1 MTLYSKKDDETTSTA
16 TPLIIDFFHDAVCG
30 WCYVMSPRLR
40 KVAEEI
46 GVQVR
51 HRTYILQDSRE
62 QMVQVFG
69 SMARAKRE
77 ILTHWE
83 ACAKQDDSQSID
95 VEGMRKQSFEY
106 PNGLLAALA
115 CQAAHLLAGNPGHR
129 DYFDAVQRAHL
140 TQSRNIGDADVLL
153 DIAVAHGFES
163 EAFGEAF
170 RSEAAYQRVKMD
182 RSEAQKLG
190 IRSVPTLIVSSSQS
204 GDVLGQLQT
213 ISAGNLRSSLQAMM
227 SVSLLSKA

>member
-1 MTLYSKKDDETTSTA
+1 MTLYSKRDDETTSTA
-16 TPLIIDFFHDAVCG
+16 TPLIIDFFHDTVCG

-95 VEGMRKQSFEY
+95 IEGMRQQGFEY
-106 PNGLLAALA
+106 PNGLLAAIA
-115 CQAAHLLAGNPGHR
+115 CQAAHILAGNLGHG

-140 TQSRNIGDADVLL
+140 TQSRNIGDPAVLQ
-153 DIAVAHGFES
+153 DIAVAQGFDS
-163 EAFGEAF
+163 EAFRAAF
-170 RSEAAYQRVKMD
+170 KSEAAYQRVMTD
-182 RSEAQKLG
+182 REEAQKLG
-190 IRSVPTLIVSSSQS
+190 IRSVPTLIVSSPRS

-213 ISAGNLRSSLQAMM
+213 TSTEQLKSSLQAMVP
-227 SVSLLSKA
+227 VSPRSKA

>member
-1 MTLYSKKDDETTSTA
+1 
-16 TPLIIDFFHDAVCG
+16 
-30 WCYVMSPRLR
+30 
-40 KVAEEI
+40 
-46 GVQVR
+46 
-51 HRTYILQDSRE
+51 
-62 QMVQVFG
+62 
-69 SMARAKRE
+69 
-77 ILTHWE
+77 
-83 ACAKQDDSQSID
+83 
-95 VEGMRKQSFEY
+95 
-106 PNGLLAALA
+106 
-115 CQAAHLLAGNPGHR
+115 
-129 DYFDAVQRAHL
+129 
-140 TQSRNIGDADVLL
+140 
-153 DIAVAHGFES
+153 VAHGFES